1 MTEADR
7 RLTARIARDHGLT
20 EEALVKAV
28 REQKRKPKG
37 DRHSVGEDG

>member
-7 RLTARIARDHGLT
+7 RLTSRIAKDHGLT

-28 REQKRKPKG
+28 AEQKRKPKG
-37 DRHSVGEDG
+37 DRHSVGEG

>member
-1 MTEADR
+1 MTDPDR

-20 EEALVKAV
+20 EQALAKAV

-37 DRHSVGEDG
+37 DRMAVGE

>member
-7 RLTARIARDHGLT
+7 RLTSRIAKDHGLT
-20 EEALVKAV
+20 EEALAKAV

-37 DRHSVGEDG
+37 DRMAVGE

>member
-7 RLTARIARDHGLT
+7 RLTSRIARDHGLT
-20 EEALVKAV
+20 EQALIKAA

-37 DRHSVGEDG
+37 DRHSVGE